1 MVLVPDILCVC
12 VCVCVCVVFISL
24 LRYDIIFSIQISYI
38 MWVFKLYCFFHF
50 WNWSA
55 LVHSSQLFLNSFW
68 SHLSFLTDKS
78 RSLTVFAT
86 VSTFLCVAFSGTE
99 CFLQIWHICRYSF
112 SLFYSAT
119 LHHQPILR
127 KCMLPAYLHYSFCSK

>member
-12 VCVCVCVVFISL
+12 VCVCSFHISSEIGQYIQYPDL
-24 LRYDIIFSIQISYI
+24 LQHVDFQTT
-38 MWVFKLYCFFHF
+38 
-50 WNWSA
+50 
-55 LVHSSQLFLNSFW
+55 LFLSFLELECSSTFNSIFLTSFW
-68 SHLSFLTDKS
+68 SHLSLLIDKS
-78 RSLTVFAT
+78 RSLTVFST

-99 CFLQIWHICRYSF
+99 CFLQIWHICRYLF